1 MNTSR
6 LIGIGASLL
15 LLCGCATTHQRYDWG
30 NYESSLYVYYKNPAS
45 APQFVQ
51 SLQDLIATANKTGRP
66 VAPGIYAEYG
76 YLLMQEG
83 KSQDAIAA
91 FRQEEDHWPESK
103 AFMDQMMKA
112 AASGGPTTKGS

>member
-1 MNTSR
+1 MNTPR

-45 APQFVQ
+45 APRFVQ

-112 AASGGPTTKGS
+112 AASAGPTTKGS

>member
-6 LIGIGASLL
+6 LIGIAASLL
-15 LLCGCATTHQRYDWG
+15 LLGGCATQHQHYDWG

-45 APQFVQ
+45 AARLVQ
-51 SLQDLIATANKTGRP
+51 ALQGLIATSNQTGRP

-76 YLLMQEG
+76 YLLLQEG

-91 FRQEEDHWPESK
+91 FRQEESHWPESK
-103 AFMDQMMKA
+103 VFMDQMVKA
-112 AASGGPTTKGS
+112 AQSAGPATKGS

>member
-6 LIGIGASLL
+6 LIGIAASLL

-30 NYESSLYVYYKNPAS
+30 NYESSLYVYYKDPAS
-45 APQFVQ
+45 AARLVQ
-51 SLQDLIATANKTGRP
+51 SLQDLIATANQTGRP
-66 VAPGIYAEYG
+66 VAPGLYAEYG

-83 KSQDAIAA
+83 KSQNAIAA
-91 FRQEEDHWPESK
+91 FKQEEDHWPESRV
-103 AFMDQMMKA
+103 FMDQMIKA